1 MNTDFYIYLPDSL
14 TSWPTL
20 LFFVVWADNSLRWW
34 FVLLQTCFLRCTLLL
49 EHIRFSRVYHDWQI
63 CIAQVLENIFLQIVC
78 QKQAGMIQVDLKP
91 LTMRHTVKHRRSVAV
106 PVNNGVLSD
115 LVLKALIIPISY
127 RQLPDT
133 ESSTSNRLVD
143 ATVACMS
150 GVW

>member
-1 MNTDFYIYLPDSL
+1 M
-14 TSWPTL
+14 
-20 LFFVVWADNSLRWW
+20 
-34 FVLLQTCFLRCTLLL
+34 
-49 EHIRFSRVYHDWQI
+49 
-63 CIAQVLENIFLQIVC
+63 
-78 QKQAGMIQVDLKP
+78 DLKP

-133 ESSTSNRLVD
+133 ESSTSNRLVV

-150 GVW
+150 GV